1 MPDQKMMHTKLHH
14 RGRLHQIP
22 IYLGKQLRSFLYVSD
37 WKVLPMAGI
46 IAALVSMV
54 IRKHFFITMEGTLLS
69 AFAMACVAIWNGCFN
84 SIQVICRERN
94 IIKREH
100 RGGMHIT
107 SYVISSMIYQALL
120 CVAQT
125 AITLYV
131 CKIVGVK
138 FPDKGFMTPWMI
150 LDIGI
155 TVFLISYA
163 SDMLSLFVSSI
174 AHSTTTAMTVMPFL
188 LIFQLVFSGSVI
200 PLPAW
205 AKNISTL
212 TISNYGLTAI
222 TAQADYNN
230 LPMTTGWTTL
240 VKMENSVVDGDLSVG
255 MIMDVIGND
264 EGLFREIREKEYVI
278 RLDELF
284 GENEAVTV
292 TAGETVQ
299 TPAGEENAA
308 DTAASAAAEDENVIR
323 IKASEVID
331 LILDLEPVQNL
342 RGESIHYHFRVGD
355 VMDAVGRTKLQEYI
369 QNASAKAMYNEA
381 YARSTEVIWNNWMPL
396 IGFICL
402 FALLSMISLEFID
415 KDKR

>member
-54 IRKHFFITMEGTLLS
+54 IRRHFFITMEGTLLS

-120 CVAQT
+120 CLAQA
-125 AITLYV
+125 AITMYV

-255 MIMDVIGND
+255 MLLDLAGND
-264 EGLFREIREKEYVI
+264 EGLFKEAREKEYVI

-284 GENEAVTV
+284 GVT
-292 TAGETVQ
+292 ETE
-299 TPAGEENAA
+299 TEPAGQNAQTTAPATENA
-308 DTAASAAAEDENVIR
+308 EEENVIR
-323 IKASEVID
+323 VKAGDVID
-331 LILDLEPVQNL
+331 LILGLEPVQDLGNQ
-342 RGESIHYHFRVGD
+342 SIHYHFRVGD